1 MSAGPSQHYTFVHRA
16 LPSVFFRDPS
26 WCFAVLNG
34 PDAQRFVADLWG
46 RVGERTEPAGQRQA
60 EGLAVTTFLEGPEAA
75 PIMFA
80 LVTLPSPQAPAE
92 AFHAALVAGFADPTA
107 PAIDALSWSRYFTL
121 EHGIDLRT
129 DDPCTFLCEW
139 TREGLHR
146 NLGGG
151 PPAEA
156 GAFVGAL
163 LAMLAADGE
172 AED

>member
-1 MSAGPSQHYTFVHRA
+1 MSSGPSQHYTFAHRA

-46 RVGERTEPAGQRQA
+46 RVGERTEPEGQRA
-60 EGLAVTTFLEGPEAA
+60 ADGLAATTFLDGPEAA

-80 LVTLPSPQAPAE
+80 LVTLPTPTEPAE
-92 AFHAALVAGFADPTA
+92 AHFVALAAGFADPSA
-107 PAIDALSWSRYFTL
+107 PAIDKLAWARYFTL
-121 EHGIDLRT
+121 EHGIDLQSEQ
-129 DDPCTFLCEW
+129 PCTFLCEW
-139 TREGLHR
+139 TREGTHR

-156 GAFVGAL
+156 GAFIGAL
-163 LAMLAADGE
+163 LAALAGAD
-172 AED
+172 ED